1 LAYPL
6 FCGLNSLVLVVKIL
20 LFSHFYNKVGKD
32 KLRRFAEIDTFSN
45 VFQMDGGKPLKGKW
59 ANDFF
64 KNSNPVVVELACG
77 KGEYTVNLAQMFPE
91 KNFIGV
97 DYKGNRIWR
106 GAKTALEDGVNNVAF
121 LRIQI
126 ENLIDYFNENEVDE
140 IWITFPDPQPQLSRE
155 KKRLTSD
162 RFLNMYRQ
170 LLRPGGYINLKTDND
185 GFYAFTAEKVAEL
198 GLNLHIKTEDLYH
211 SEFADEVLSI
221 KTYYEK
227 KYLLHNKNINYI
239 KFSF

>member
-1 LAYPL
+1 M
-6 FCGLNSLVLVVKIL
+6 
-20 LFSHFYNKVGKD
+20 GKD

-45 VFQMDGGKPLKGKW
+45 VFQMDAGKPFKGEW
-59 ANDFF
+59 STSVF
-64 KNSNPVVVELACG
+64 KNDNPVVLELACG
-77 KGEYTVNLAQMFPE
+77 KGEYTVNLATLFPN

-126 ENLIDYFNENEVDE
+126 ENLVDYFAPGEIDE
-140 IWITFPDPQPQLSRE
+140 IWITFPDPQPQVSRE
-155 KKRLTSD
+155 KKRLTSP

-170 LLRPGGYINLKTDND
+170 ILRPGAFINLKTDND
-185 GFYAFTAEKVAEL
+185 AFHAYTVSQIDEFKL
-198 GLNLHIKTEDLYH
+198 KLHIRTEDLYH
-211 SEFADEVLSI
+211 SEYADEVLFI

-227 KYLLHNKNINYI
+227 KYLKDNKNINYL